1 MNRKVIT
8 SFAAILILGG
18 FGFLI
23 WGGLGNNLVYF
34 LTPSELLAR
43 GEAAYE
49 TPVRLGG
56 KERRRAGPAVPG
68 HRRHGH
74 APGPV
79 QRRAAGDVQGHHGRG
94 GRGIVL
100 A

>member
-1 MNRKVIT
+1 MNRKLIGL
-8 SFAAILILGG
+8 FGAILVLGG

-23 WGGLGNNLVYF
+23 WGGLGSNLVYF

-56 KERRRAGPAVPG
+56 QVVPG
-68 HRRHGH
+68 SIAWNADALDLRFRVTDGN
-74 APGPV
+74 
-79 QRRAAGDVQGHHGRG
+79 DT
-94 GRGIVL
+94 L
-100 A
+100 